1 MALQVVEQLKPL
13 TELIEPQNEL
23 PSFLIKPVQRICK
36 YPLLLKELVKFTE
49 DRHVEMKQELEE
61 AYESMNRVTSMIN
74 ELRRKEENRKT
85 VTELEKAVENWKVR
99 FLQCQSDSSLY
110 RALTCP
116 TLVSSCWTRLS

>member
-13 TELIEPQNEL
+13 TDLIEPQNEL

-85 VTELEKAVENWKVR
+85 VTELEKAVENWKVL
-99 FLQCQSDSSLY
+99 FLPYLPVLFLY
-110 RALTCP
+110 RASTCP
-116 TLVSSCWTRLS
+116 TLVSSFWIRFS